1 MDDDVDADLELSP
14 PPWKALKASTLSSA
28 KSGGL
33 RAAHTDCTWA
43 RPRHSAGQSS
53 NPLALCPCSSVN
65 RYSSVAAPYGPA
77 DPVASTYFQVVIS
90 KAKAPIVCGDAGL
103 VKGKAI
109 YAERDLPKATRIWTE
124 SPLVAMQHERNRSLL
139 PCCQF
144 CYLPLLGDAQRQWRQ
159 IVSRYNTQAMQRKS
173 QSDGRK
179 TTTTTDAAAELQ
191 PVDVDALEKALR
203 LLRITPQSCGMA
215 GPGAQCPC
223 GELYCSK
230 LCRMRALHEY
240 HAILCPRNDPC
251 SAMGEF
257 LEHTRHANDIFLLA
271 AKVIAR
277 VLSRYLVWRDIVKAR
292 EPIDMFY
299 KKPWWE
305 VVVVE
310 HDESVS
316 LPHQARTNG
325 TSGQTNLSGSD
336 ETNSDG
342 GGSSSNDD
350 RSPNDVKD
358 IDEEQK
364 ADSADTN
371 TAAPAQAQNSRQEQV
386 QDANE
391 EQKQDGDW
399 MAGPGSATNGSTKA
413 QCLQEV
419 LSMTHQLLVDAL
431 ECNLVRLE
439 REGQLRG
446 VTVEEIWRC
455 CSSVLSFEFFTAQIG
470 LFEMNN
476 ISMEVD
482 HPFHAFIDILDPDV
496 QNEVAAG
503 DPGHM
508 NGHSNSTS
516 PRLQPQLNA
525 EDQALISS
533 VRRVLEWEEER
544 LQVLQTQQRLEMTN
558 GDLDSDFDPLMPL
571 GYPSIEG
578 TALFPIICTMNHSC
592 DPNCTVLYT
601 KNGDGHVVAIRDI
614 QKGEELCICYIDV
627 DMDVKMREANL
638 REYKF
643 KCFCSRCVQERQQL
657 ERVNQRPEQQISPA
671 TAPRTRSASAPRTRS
686 ASAPRAAAQQG
697 NDQHRPEQPP
707 PAKKSKK
714 KNSGSQGR

>member
-1 MDDDVDADLELSP
+1 MNDDVDSELELIL
-14 PPWKALKASTLSSA
+14 PPWKAFKSSALSSA

-33 RAAHTDCTWA
+33 RAARTD
-43 RPRHSAGQSS
+43 
-53 NPLALCPCSSVN
+53 LN

-77 DPVASTYFQVVIS
+77 DPVASNYFQVVIS
-90 KAKAPIVCGDAGL
+90 KAKAPIVCGDAGP

-109 YAERDLPKATRIWTE
+109 YADRDLPKATRIWTE
-124 SPLVAMQHERNRSLL
+124 SPLVAMQHERNRGLL
-139 PCCQF
+139 PSCQF
-144 CYLPLLGDAQRQWRQ
+144 CYLPLLGNAQRQWCG
-159 IVSRYNTQAMQRKS
+159 IVARYNAKAAAAQTGTGED
-173 QSDGRK
+173 DGGK
-179 TTTTTDAAAELQ
+179 TTTTAG

-203 LLRITPQSCGMA
+203 LLRITPQNCGMA
-215 GPGAQCPC
+215 GPGAMCTC

-257 LEHTRHANDIFLLA
+257 LEHTRHTNDIFLLA

-277 VLSRYLVWRDIVKAR
+277 VISRYLVWRDIVKAR

-310 HDESVS
+310 HDEPISVS
-316 LPHQARTNG
+316 HQGNG
-325 TSGQTNLSGSD
+325 EEISGQTTVGSSD
-336 ETNSDG
+336 DTNSDG

-350 RSPNDVKD
+350 GSPNDVKD

-364 ADSADTN
+364 P
-371 TAAPAQAQNSRQEQV
+371 AAASGNAPTQAQNPKQTTQGME
-386 QDANE
+386 E
-391 EQKQDGDW
+391 EQKQGEDW
-399 MAGPGSATNGSTKA
+399 VAGPLADGSKA
-413 QCLQEV
+413 QCLQEM

-496 QNEVAAG
+496 QNDLTAG
-503 DPGHM
+503 DPDHD
-508 NGHSNSTS
+508 HSDGQASRS
-516 PRLQPQLNA
+516 ARPQLTA
-525 EDQALISS
+525 EDHTLIAS

-544 LQVLQTQQRLEMTN
+544 LQVIQVQERLERNDGNM
-558 GDLDSDFDPLMPL
+558 DSDFDPMMPL

-614 QKGEELCICYIDV
+614 KKGEELCICYIDV
-627 DMDVKMREANL
+627 DMDVQMREANL

-643 KCFCSRCVQERQQL
+643 KCFCSRCVQERQQMDRPSRSL
-657 ERVNQRPEQQISPA
+657 EQRPTDNQGQDQ
-671 TAPRTRSASAPRTRS
+671 ASHAESDKPKQPKNPKRK
-686 ASAPRAAAQQG
+686 QG
-697 NDQHRPEQPP
+697 
-707 PAKKSKK
+707 
-714 KNSGSQGR
+714 GSQGR

>member
-1 MDDDVDADLELSP
+1 MNEAADVDVETR
-14 PPWKALKASTLSSA
+14 PWKALKSSALSSA
-28 KSGGL
+28 KSSGL
-33 RAAHTDCTWA
+33 RAARPDCKLSDLLLA
-43 RPRHSAGQSS
+43 GHILGHHS
-53 NPLALCPCSSVN
+53 NLRVCPVN

-90 KAKAPIVCGDAGL
+90 KAKAPIVCGDAGP

-109 YAERDLPKATRIWTE
+109 YADRDLPKATRIWTE
-124 SPLVAMQHERNRSLL
+124 SPLVAMQHEINRGLL

-144 CYLPLLGDAQRQWRQ
+144 CYLPLLDDAQDQWRD
-159 IVSRYNTQAMQRKS
+159 IVTRYNTQVSTKATAKPAGPVGQQQDPAK
-173 QSDGRK
+173 QGRSSGV
-179 TTTTTDAAAELQ
+179 
-191 PVDVDALEKALR
+191 VDDDALEKVLK

-215 GPGAQCPC
+215 GPGAKCSC

-230 LCRMRALHEY
+230 LCRMRAFHEY

-251 SAMGEF
+251 LAMGEF
-257 LEHTRHANDIFLLA
+257 LKHTLHTNDIFLLA

-277 VLSRYLVWRDIVKAR
+277 VLSRYIVWRDIVKAR
-292 EPIDMFY
+292 EPIDMFF

-310 HDESVS
+310 HDDFVAQPS
-316 LPHQARTNG
+316 NG
-325 TSGQTNLSGSD
+325 ESGSD
-336 ETNSDG
+336 HT
-342 GGSSSNDD
+342 SNDSGVCSNNED
-350 RSPNDVKD
+350 RSPSDVKD
-358 IDEEQK
+358 IDEEEK
-364 ADSADTN
+364 A
-371 TAAPAQAQNSRQEQV
+371 E
-386 QDANE
+386 ANDGRPTQQTE
-391 EQKQDGDW
+391 EEHAHW
-399 MAGPGSATNGSTKA
+399 TSGSSKA

-419 LSMTHQLLVDAL
+419 LTMTHQLLIDAL

-496 QNEVAAG
+496 QSDLAAG
-503 DPGHM
+503 DPEHIDGQI
-508 NGHSNSTS
+508 S
-516 PRLQPQLNA
+516 PRLQPQLTT
-525 EDQALISS
+525 EDQALLGS
-533 VRRVLEWEEER
+533 VRSVLEWEKHRLQAEQAGDEER
-544 LQVLQTQQRLEMTN
+544 
-558 GDLDSDFDPLMPL
+558 DADALMWL
-571 GYPSIEG
+571 GYPRIEG

-592 DPNCTVLYT
+592 DPNCTVMYT

-614 QKGEELCICYIDV
+614 EKGEELCICYIDV
-627 DMDVKMREANL
+627 DMDVQMRESNL

-657 ERVNQRPEQQISPA
+657 DRPNPQEQRTAEERIGPA
-671 TAPRTRSASAPRTRS
+671 TRSRQTRHVSS
-686 ASAPRAAAQQG
+686 
-697 NDQHRPEQPP
+697 
-707 PAKKSKK
+707 AKK
-714 KNSGSQGR
+714 NNGQTR

>member
-1 MDDDVDADLELSP
+1 MDNNGTDVDLEANMS
-14 PPWKALKASTLSSA
+14 PPWKALKSSAFSSA

-33 RAAHTDCTWA
+33 RAARPDCKL
-43 RPRHSAGQSS
+43 SDLLLAGHILGHRS
-53 NPLALCPCSSVN
+53 NLVACPVN
-65 RYSSVAAPYGPA
+65 RYSSVAAPYGPT

-90 KAKAPIVCGDAGL
+90 KAKAPIVCGDAGP

-109 YAERDLPKATRIWTE
+109 YADRDLPKATRIWTE
-124 SPLVAMQHERNRSLL
+124 SPLVAMQHERNRSIL
-139 PCCQF
+139 PCCQY
-144 CYLPLLGDAQRQWRQ
+144 CYLPLLGDAQRQWRD
-159 IVSRYNTQAMQRKS
+159 IVMRYNAQAAATTPTSKPTKKTK
-173 QSDGRK
+173 SDGG
-179 TTTTTDAAAELQ
+179 TTTTTTGSSVGQQQDPAKRGQALATVDEDAM
-191 PVDVDALEKALR
+191 EKALK

-215 GPGAQCPC
+215 GPAAKCAC

-230 LCRMRALHEY
+230 LCRMRAFHEY
-240 HAILCPRNDPC
+240 HAILCPRSDPW

-257 LEHTRHANDIFLLA
+257 LKHTLHTNDIFLLA

-310 HDESVS
+310 HDESES
-316 LPHQARTNG
+316 NLESSG
-325 TSGQTNLSGSD
+325 ETSGSGSD
-336 ETNSDG
+336 QTSNDG
-342 GGSSSNDD
+342 GASSNNEE
-350 RSPNDVKD
+350 RSPSDVKD

-364 ADSADTN
+364 AEANDPT
-371 TAAPAQAQNSRQEQV
+371 PMQEQNPRQET
-386 QDANE
+386 E
-391 EQKQDGDW
+391 EEHKQDGIW
-399 MAGPGSATNGSTKA
+399 TNGSSKT

-419 LSMTHQLLVDAL
+419 LTMMHQLLVDAL

-496 QNEVAAG
+496 QSDLAAG
-503 DPGHM
+503 DPD
-508 NGHSNSTS
+508 HSDDPMS
-516 PRLQPQLNA
+516 PKVQPQLTA
-525 EDQALISS
+525 EDQVLLNS
-533 VRRVLEWEEER
+533 VRRVLEWEKQR
-544 LQVLQTQQRLEMTN
+544 LQAEQGLEQSAIE
-558 GDLDSDFDPLMPL
+558 DADSLMWL
-571 GYPSIEG
+571 GYPRIEG

-592 DPNCTVLYT
+592 DPNCTVMYT
-601 KNGDGHVVAIRDI
+601 KNGDGHVVAVRDI
-614 QKGEELCICYIDV
+614 HKGEELCICYIDV
-627 DMDVKMREANL
+627 DMDVQTRETNL

-643 KCFCSRCVQERQQL
+643 KCFCSRCIQERQQQK
-657 ERVNQRPEQQISPA
+657 RTSTEQSN
-671 TAPRTRSASAPRTRS
+671 PRSDQ
-686 ASAPRAAAQQG
+686 AQNSTSEKPQK
-697 NDQHRPEQPP
+697 P
-707 PAKKSKK
+707 KKSNKK
-714 KNSGSQGR
+714 SGRR

>member
-1 MDDDVDADLELSP
+1 M
-14 PPWKALKASTLSSA
+14 
-28 KSGGL
+28 
-33 RAAHTDCTWA
+33 
-43 RPRHSAGQSS
+43 
-53 NPLALCPCSSVN
+53 
-65 RYSSVAAPYGPA
+65 AAPYGPT
-77 DPVASTYFQVVIS
+77 DPVASTYFQVNIS
-90 KAKAPIVCGDAGL
+90 KAKAPIMCGDAGP

-124 SPLVAMQHERNRSLL
+124 SPLVAMQHEHNRRLL

-144 CYLPLLGDAQRQWRQ
+144 CYLPLLGDAQQQWRDIVTRYNLAQ
-159 IVSRYNTQAMQRKS
+159 TQREASMSPEAGTKVEKTVSRA
-173 QSDGRK
+173 QSDV
-179 TTTTTDAAAELQ
+179 
-191 PVDVDALEKALR
+191 VDVNALETTLQ
-203 LLRITPQSCGMA
+203 LLRITPKNCGMA
-215 GPGAQCPC
+215 DPGAKCAC

-257 LEHTRHANDIFLLA
+257 LEHTRHTNDIFYLA
-271 AKVIAR
+271 VKVIAR

-310 HDESVS
+310 HEDSVP
-316 LPHQARTNG
+316 LPQEWHSSEE
-325 TSGQTNLSGSD
+325 TSGPVTTSGSD
-336 ETNSDG
+336 DTNSDD

-350 RSPNDVKD
+350 RSPS
-358 IDEEQK
+358 EEKGAYQK
-364 ADSADTN
+364 PN
-371 TAAPAQAQNSRQEQV
+371 AALPPAIGPGAMQAHNVRQAQVKNKRERES
-386 QDANE
+386 
-391 EQKQDGDW
+391 DG
-399 MAGPGSATNGSTKA
+399 GTPTKESTKA

-419 LSMTHQLLVDAL
+419 LKMTHELLIDAL

-482 HPFHAFIDILDPDV
+482 HPFRAFIDILDPDV
-496 QNEVAAG
+496 QHEVAAG
-503 DPGHM
+503 E
-508 NGHSNSTS
+508 SNEKVSCSS
-516 PRLQPQLNA
+516 PRLQPQLNIK
-525 EDQALISS
+525 DQALVAS
-533 VRRVLEWEEER
+533 VRRVLEWEEEC
-544 LQVLQTQQRLEMTN
+544 LQILQAQERLERS
-558 GDLDSDFDPLMPL
+558 GGEVSSDFDSPP
-571 GYPSIEG
+571 GYAGIEG

-614 QKGEELCICYIDV
+614 RKGEELCICYIDV
-627 DMDVKMREANL
+627 DMDVQSREANL

-643 KCFCSRCVQERQQL
+643 KCYCPRCVNERQQN
-657 ERVNQRPEQQISPA
+657 ERHRPAQGANSVSGPLTRRSLSENQRQLKKPKNKCSD
-671 TAPRTRSASAPRTRS
+671 
-686 ASAPRAAAQQG
+686 QG
-697 NDQHRPEQPP
+697 Q
-707 PAKKSKK
+707 
-714 KNSGSQGR
+714 

>member
-1 MDDDVDADLELSP
+1 MDDDVDAGLELALP
-14 PPWKALKASTLSSA
+14 RPWKALKPSALSSA
-28 KSGGL
+28 TSGGL
-33 RAAHTDCTWA
+33 RAARTD
-43 RPRHSAGQSS
+43 
-53 NPLALCPCSSVN
+53 LD
-65 RYSSVAAPYGPA
+65 RYASVAAPYGPA

-90 KAKAPIVCGDAGL
+90 KAKAPIVCGDAGP

-109 YAERDLPKATRIWTE
+109 YADRDLPKASPIWTE

-144 CYLPLLGDAQRQWRQ
+144 CYLPLLGDAQRQWCD
-159 IVSRYNTQAMQRKS
+159 IVTRFNARTQTAVNPTRS
-173 QSDGRK
+173 AA
-179 TTTTTDAAAELQ
+179 TAAEERG

-215 GPGAQCPC
+215 GPGAMCPC

-240 HAILCPRNDPC
+240 HAILCPRKDPC

-257 LEHTRHANDIFLLA
+257 LEHTRHTNDIFLLA

-292 EPIDMFY
+292 EPIDMFF

-310 HDESVS
+310 HDEPLS
-316 LPHQARTNG
+316 LQHQPRCSEEPAAPATV
-325 TSGQTNLSGSD
+325 SGSD

-342 GGSSSNDD
+342 GGSSSSNDD
-350 RSPNDVKD
+350 SSPNDVKD

-364 ADSADTN
+364 AAT
-371 TAAPAQAQNSRQEQV
+371 PQANGNGSTQARNARQGQTQGME
-386 QDANE
+386 E
-391 EQKQDGDW
+391 EQKEDGDW
-399 MAGPGSATNGSTKA
+399 MAGTGSAENGSTKA

-419 LSMTHQLLVDAL
+419 LAMTHQLLVDAL

-446 VTVEEIWRC
+446 VTVEEIWRS

-503 DPGHM
+503 DPGHTD
-508 NGHSNSTS
+508 GQTNSMS
-516 PRLQPQLNA
+516 PRLQPLLNA
-525 EDQALISS
+525 EDQALMAS
-533 VRRVLEWEEER
+533 VRRVLNWEEER
-544 LQVLQTQQRLEMTN
+544 LQVLQAQERLERN
-558 GDLDSDFDPLMPL
+558 GDNMDDPLMPL

-627 DMDVKMREANL
+627 DMDVQMREANL

-657 ERVNQRPEQQISPA
+657 ERQNPRQEQRASPA
-671 TAPRTRSASAPRTRS
+671 SAQRTSPA
-686 ASAPRAAAQQG
+686 G
-697 NDQHRPEQPP
+697 NDQAHDLLVSSPSSQRNLRRKAA
-707 PAKKSKK
+707 AKDGKA
-714 KNSGSQGR
+714 GT

>member
-1 MDDDVDADLELSP
+1 MDGTDVDLEQNLS
-14 PPWKALKASTLSSA
+14 PPWKALKSSAFSSA

-33 RAAHTDCTWA
+33 HAA
-43 RPRHSAGQSS
+43 RPDRKLADILLAGHILGRRS
-53 NPLALCPCSSVN
+53 NLVYCPVN

-77 DPVASTYFQVVIS
+77 DPVASTYFQVIIS
-90 KAKAPIVCGDAGL
+90 KAKAPIVCGDAGP

-109 YAERDLPKATRIWTE
+109 YADRDLPKATRIWTE

-144 CYLPLLGDAQRQWRQ
+144 CYLPLLDDAQHQWRD
-159 IVSRYNTQAMQRKS
+159 IVTRYNAQVAATTKQTAKPTKKAKT
-173 QSDGRK
+173 DGGK
-179 TTTTTDAAAELQ
+179 ATTTTTETSVGQQQDPAKQGQLLAG
-191 PVDVDALEKALR
+191 PVNVDALDKALN

-215 GPGAQCPC
+215 GPEAKCAC

-230 LCRMRALHEY
+230 LCRMRAFHEY

-257 LEHTRHANDIFLLA
+257 LKHTLHTNDIFLLA

-292 EPIDMFY
+292 EPIDMFF

-310 HDESVS
+310 HDDFVS
-316 LPHQARTNG
+316 LQSNEETTG
-325 TSGQTNLSGSD
+325 SGSD
-336 ETNSDG
+336 QTSNDSG
-342 GGSSSNDD
+342 ASSNNED
-350 RSPNDVKD
+350 RSPSDVKD
-358 IDEEQK
+358 IDEEEQK
-364 ADSADTN
+364 V
-371 TAAPAQAQNSRQEQV
+371 E
-386 QDANE
+386 ANGNAIIRE
-391 EQKQDGDW
+391 EEMDEEHKQDGNW
-399 MAGPGSATNGSTKA
+399 VNGSSKA

-419 LSMTHQLLVDAL
+419 LAMMHQLLVDAL

-476 ISMEVD
+476 ISLEVD

-496 QNEVAAG
+496 QNDLAAG
-503 DPGHM
+503 DPD
-508 NGHSNSTS
+508 HSDEHTS
-516 PRLQPQLNA
+516 PQLTA
-525 EDQALISS
+525 EDHALLDS
-533 VRRVLEWEEER
+533 VRSVLEWEEER
-544 LQVLQTQQRLEMTN
+544 LQVLQAEQRLERSG
-558 GDLDSDFDPLMPL
+558 GDLDRDADALMSL

-627 DMDVKMREANL
+627 DMDVQMREINL

-657 ERVNQRPEQQISPA
+657 ERQNSQEQRTGPAVAERTSPA
-671 TAPRTRSASAPRTRS
+671 RSDQTRRSA
-686 ASAPRAAAQQG
+686 
-697 NDQHRPEQPP
+697 PEKTQKP
-707 PAKKSKK
+707 KKSKK
-714 KNSGSQGR
+714 KSGRQGR

>member
-1 MDDDVDADLELSP
+1 
-14 PPWKALKASTLSSA
+14 
-28 KSGGL
+28 
-33 RAAHTDCTWA
+33 
-43 RPRHSAGQSS
+43 
-53 NPLALCPCSSVN
+53 VN

-90 KAKAPIVCGDAGL
+90 KAKAPIVCGDAGP

-109 YAERDLPKATRIWTE
+109 YADRDLPKATRVWTE

-144 CYLPLLGDAQRQWRQ
+144 CYLPLLWNAQHEWRE
-159 IVSRYNTQAMQRKS
+159 IVTRYNAEAAQISKKGK
-173 QSDGRK
+173 SDGNK
-179 TTTTTDAAAELQ
+179 TTTTPAKSGAE
-191 PVDVDALEKALR
+191 PVDLDALERTLEV
-203 LLRITPQSCGMA
+203 LRITPQSCGMA
-215 GPGAQCPC
+215 GPGAKCAC

-257 LEHTRHANDIFLLA
+257 LEHTRHSNDIFLLV

-292 EPIDMFY
+292 EPI
-299 KKPWWE
+299 
-305 VVVVE
+305 VVE
-310 HDESVS
+310 HDEPIPNQT
-316 LPHQARTNG
+316 L
-325 TSGQTNLSGSD
+325 SGQTMAIGGDDS
-336 ETNSDG
+336 NSEG
-342 GGSSSNDD
+342 GGNND
-350 RSPNDVKD
+350 RSPNDVMD

-364 ADSADTN
+364 A
-371 TAAPAQAQNSRQEQV
+371 AAPETNGNAAAQSQAARPTQPTG
-386 QDANE
+386 E
-391 EQKQDGDW
+391 EQKQEEDW
-399 MAGPGSATNGSTKA
+399 PAGSGAPPLTGGSTKA

-503 DPGHM
+503 DFE
-508 NGHSNSTS
+508 HSDDQTSSMS
-516 PRLQPQLNA
+516 PRVQPLLNS
-525 EDQALISS
+525 EDQALIAS

-544 LQVLQTQQRLEMTN
+544 LQVLQAQERLEATN
-558 GDLDSDFDPLMPL
+558 GALDDSFDPLMPL

-614 QKGEELCICYIDV
+614 TKGEELCICYIDV
-627 DMDVKMREANL
+627 DMDVQMREANL

-643 KCFCSRCVQERQQL
+643 KCFCPRCVQERQSPRQ
-657 ERVNQRPEQQISPA
+657 EQPTIPA
-671 TAPRTRSASAPRTRS
+671 TAARTSPSSSAATQQAKRP
-686 ASAPRAAAQQG
+686 AAAPSKRTSPAAGDQG
-697 NDQHRPEQPP
+697 NGRRGGLENPKQTKK
-707 PAKKSKK
+707 AKKKKTGSK
-714 KNSGSQGR
+714 GR

>member
-1 MDDDVDADLELSP
+1 MINDVDADLEIIL
-14 PPWKALKASTLSSA
+14 PPWKALKSSALSSV

-33 RAAHTDCTWA
+33 RAARID
-43 RPRHSAGQSS
+43 
-53 NPLALCPCSSVN
+53 LN
-65 RYSSVAAPYGPA
+65 RYASVAAPYGPS

-90 KAKAPIVCGDAGL
+90 KAKAPIVCGDAGP

-109 YAERDLPKATRIWTE
+109 YADQELPKATRIWTE
-124 SPLVAMQHERNRSLL
+124 SPLVAMQHEHNKRLL
-139 PCCQF
+139 PSCQF
-144 CYLPLLGDAQRQWRQ
+144 CYLPLLGDAHRQWRK
-159 IVSRYNTQAMQRKS
+159 IVSRFNAQVD
-173 QSDGRK
+173 QSAAQNDGR
-179 TTTTTDAAAELQ
+179 TTTTTTTEQLG

-215 GPGAQCPC
+215 GPGARCAC

-240 HAILCPRNDPC
+240 HAILCPRNNPC

-257 LEHTRHANDIFLLA
+257 FEHTRHTNDVFLLA

-292 EPIDMFY
+292 QPIDMFY

-310 HDESVS
+310 HDE
-316 LPHQARTNG
+316 LPRPPQSTEEG
-325 TSGQTNLSGSD
+325 SGQTTGSE

-342 GGSSSNDD
+342 GDSSNND
-350 RSPNDVKD
+350 RSPKDVKD

-364 ADSADTN
+364 ADADQDGNSSARVQN
-371 TAAPAQAQNSRQEQV
+371 AQE
-386 QDANE
+386 E
-391 EQKQDGDW
+391 EQTRAEGWMDG
-399 MAGPGSATNGSTKA
+399 AGFTTNGSSKA

-419 LSMTHQLLVDAL
+419 LSMTHQLMIDAL

-439 REGQLRG
+439 REGQLRD

-482 HPFHAFIDILDPDV
+482 HPFHAFIDILDPDM

-503 DPGHM
+503 DPV
-508 NGHSNSTS
+508 HSDGQTDSMS

-525 EDQALISS
+525 EDQALIAS
-533 VRRVLEWEEER
+533 VRRVLLWEEER
-544 LQVLQTQQRLEMTN
+544 LQVLQAQERLERN
-558 GDLDSDFDPLMPL
+558 SGDMDRVFDPLMPL

-614 QKGEELCICYIDV
+614 KKGEELCICYIDV
-627 DMDVKMREANL
+627 DMDVQMREANL

-643 KCFCSRCVQERQQL
+643 KCFCSRCVQERQQQHPRQ
-657 ERVNQRPEQQISPA
+657 EQRTNPTESDQ
-671 TAPRTRSASAPRTRS
+671 PRRSASK
-686 ASAPRAAAQQG
+686 
-697 NDQHRPEQPP
+697 QPNK
-707 PAKKSKK
+707 AKKIC
-714 KNSGSQGR
+714 GQGR

>member
-1 MDDDVDADLELSP
+1 MDDADAELEVAS
-14 PPWKALKASTLSSA
+14 PPWKALKASALGGVKR
-28 KSGGL
+28 KSD
-33 RAAHTDCTWA
+33 AD
-43 RPRHSAGQSS
+43 
-53 NPLALCPCSSVN
+53 VN

-90 KAKAPIVCGDAGL
+90 KAKAPIVCGDAGP

-124 SPLVAMQHERNRSLL
+124 SPLVAMQHENNRSVL

-144 CYLPLLGDAQRQWRQ
+144 CYLPLLADAQRQWQ
-159 IVSRYNTQAMQRKS
+159 DIVGRYNAQTQTTAQK
-173 QSDGRK
+173 DK
-179 TTTTTDAAAELQ
+179 ATTTA
-191 PVDVDALEKALR
+191 VDAGALDKALQV
-203 LLRITPQSCGMA
+203 LHITPRTCGMA
-215 GPGAQCPC
+215 GAGARCVC

-230 LCRMRALHEY
+230 LCQMRAFHEY

-257 LEHTRHANDIFLLA
+257 LEHTRHTNDIFLLA

-310 HDESVS
+310 HDE
-316 LPHQARTNG
+316 LEE
-325 TSGQTNLSGSD
+325 TSGQTTVSGSD

-342 GGSSSNDD
+342 GGSTSSSTSGT
-350 RSPNDVKD
+350 SPSGGSGK
-358 IDEEQK
+358 EQK
-364 ADSADTN
+364 ASGKT
-371 TAAPAQAQNSRQEQV
+371 PAQKRQQGA
-386 QDANE
+386 DN
-391 EQKQDGDW
+391 EQKQEVEPEVEW
-399 MAGPGSATNGSTKA
+399 IPNAAAAGSKA

-419 LSMTHQLLVDAL
+419 LTLTHQLLVDAL

-482 HPFHAFIDILDPDV
+482 HPFHAFVDILDPDV
-496 QNEVAAG
+496 QSDLAAG
-503 DPGHM
+503 DAD
-508 NGHSNSTS
+508 HSDGQSASRS
-516 PRLQPQLNA
+516 PRFQPQLTA
-525 EDQALISS
+525 EDQALLAS

-544 LQVLQTQQRLEMTN
+544 LRTVQAEQRLE
-558 GDLDSDFDPLMPL
+558 GKPSDEAAFDPLMPL
-571 GYPSIEG
+571 GFPSIEG
-578 TALFPIICTMNHSC
+578 TSLFPIICTMNHSC
-592 DPNCTVLYT
+592 DPNCTVMYT

-614 QKGEELCICYIDV
+614 KKGEELCICYIDV
-627 DMDVKMREANL
+627 DMDVQTREANL

-643 KCFCSRCVQERQQL
+643 KCLCTRCVEERQLLDRQAAPKSGL
-657 ERVNQRPEQQISPA
+657 PRHAEQD
-671 TAPRTRSASAPRTRS
+671 T
-686 ASAPRAAAQQG
+686 
-697 NDQHRPEQPP
+697 QP
-707 PAKKSKK
+707 KK
-714 KNSGSQGR
+714 KAKRTSPRSRR

>member
-1 MDDDVDADLELSP
+1 MDDDVDTELELGM
-14 PPWKALKASTLSSA
+14 PPWKAFKSSALSSV

-33 RAAHTDCTWA
+33 RAAQTD
-43 RPRHSAGQSS
+43 
-53 NPLALCPCSSVN
+53 LN
-65 RYSSVAAPYGPA
+65 RYSSVAAPYGPT
-77 DPVASTYFQVVIS
+77 DPVATTYFQVVIS
-90 KAKAPIVCGDAGL
+90 KAKAPIVCGDAGPI
-103 VKGKAI
+103 KGKAI
-109 YAERDLPKATRIWTE
+109 YADRDLPKTTRIWTE
-124 SPLVAMQHERNRSLL
+124 SPLVAMQHEGNRSLL
-139 PCCQF
+139 PCCQY
-144 CYLPLLGDAQRQWRQ
+144 CYLPLLGNAQCQWRE
-159 IVSRYNTQAMQRKS
+159 IVSRYNAQAERKS
-173 QSDGRK
+173 ARSDGGK
-179 TTTTTDAAAELQ
+179 TTTTTAAAAASSDLH
-191 PVDVDALEKALR
+191 PVDVDALEMALR
-203 LLRITPQSCGMA
+203 LLRITPQSCGMT
-215 GPGAQCPC
+215 GPGAQCTC

-257 LEHTRHANDIFLLA
+257 FEHTRHTNDIFLLA

-316 LPHQARTNG
+316 QQQSSRNSDES
-325 TSGQTNLSGSD
+325 SGQITVSGTD

-342 GGSSSNDD
+342 GGSSTDD
-350 RSPNDVKD
+350 RSPNDPKD
-358 IDEEQK
+358 IDNASSSE
-364 ADSADTN
+364 ANTN
-371 TAAPAQAQNSRQEQV
+371 AAAPRQAQIQNL
-386 QDANE
+386 NE
-391 EQKQDGDW
+391 EQKQDGEW
-399 MAGPGSATNGSTKA
+399 MGGAGASAHGSTKA

-482 HPFHAFIDILDPDV
+482 HPFHSFIDILDPDV
-496 QNEVAAG
+496 QNDLAAE
-503 DPGHM
+503 DM
-508 NGHSNSTS
+508 GHSDDQT
-516 PRLQPQLNA
+516 PRLQPQLSD
-525 EDQALISS
+525 EDQTVLAG

-544 LQVLQTQQRLEMTN
+544 LQVLQVQQRLERN
-558 GDLDSDFDPLMPL
+558 GGDIDNEFDPLMPL

-592 DPNCTVLYT
+592 DPNCTVMYT

-614 QKGEELCICYIDV
+614 HKGEELCICYIDV
-627 DMDVKMREANL
+627 DMDVQMREANL

-643 KCFCSRCVQERQQL
+643 KCFCSRCVQERQT
-657 ERVNQRPEQQISPA
+657 QRPDQRSSPA
-671 TAPRTRSASAPRTRS
+671 AANRTGPPASQRESP
-686 ASAPRAAAQQG
+686 AAGHKEVAGQQG
-697 NDQHRPEQPP
+697 SDQPNSKRPAKSQPS
-707 PAKKSKK
+707 KKSKK
-714 KNSGSQGR
+714 KKSSQRR

>member
-1 MDDDVDADLELSP
+1 MDDDVDLSL
-14 PPWKALKASTLSSA
+14 PPWKALKSSALSSA
-28 KSGGL
+28 KNGGL
-33 RAAHTDCTWA
+33 RAAHPD
-43 RPRHSAGQSS
+43 
-53 NPLALCPCSSVN
+53 LN

-90 KAKAPIVCGDAGL
+90 KAKAPIVCGDAGP

-109 YAERDLPKATRIWTE
+109 YADRDLPKTTRIWTE
-124 SPLVAMQHERNRSLL
+124 SPLVAMQHERNRGLL

-144 CYLPLLGDAQRQWRQ
+144 CYLPLLGNAQRQWRQ
-159 IVSRYNTQAMQRKS
+159 IVARYNARAARAS
-173 QSDGRK
+173 ARSDGGK
-179 TTTTTDAAAELQ
+179 TTTTTAASDDLQ

-203 LLRITPQSCGMA
+203 LLRITPQTCGMA

-257 LEHTRHANDIFLLA
+257 LQHTRHTNDIFLLA

-310 HDESVS
+310 HDDLVS
-316 LPHQARTNG
+316 LQPPFSSSDG
-325 TSGQTNLSGSD
+325 TSGQTIATGSD
-336 ETNSDG
+336 GTNSDS
-342 GGSSSNDD
+342 GGSSTTDD
-350 RSPNDVKD
+350 RSPNVGDQ
-358 IDEEQK
+358 QK
-364 ADSADTN
+364 AASPEAN
-371 TAAPAQAQNSRQEQV
+371 GNAAAQTQNPRQGQT
-386 QDANE
+386 QE
-391 EQKQDGDW
+391 EHKQDGDW
-399 MAGPGSATNGSTKA
+399 IGGVEASAQGSTKA

-446 VTVEEIWRC
+446 VTVEEIWRS
-455 CSSVLSFEFFTAQIG
+455 CSSVLSFEFFTALIG

-476 ISMEVD
+476 ISLEVD

-496 QNEVAAG
+496 QNDLAAE
-503 DPGHM
+503 DLD
-508 NGHSNSTS
+508 HSDDQTNNMS
-516 PRLQPQLNA
+516 PRVQPQLSD
-525 EDQALISS
+525 EDHVVITS

-544 LQVLQTQQRLEMTN
+544 LQVEQTQQHLERSN
-558 GDLDSDFDPLMPL
+558 GDFDSDFDPLMPL

-627 DMDVKMREANL
+627 DMDVEAREANL

-643 KCFCSRCVQERQQL
+643 KL
-657 ERVNQRPEQQISPA
+657 
-671 TAPRTRSASAPRTRS
+671 
-686 ASAPRAAAQQG
+686 
-697 NDQHRPEQPP
+697 
-707 PAKKSKK
+707 
-714 KNSGSQGR
+714 